1 MNTCINNRT
10 AAAKASASE
19 DYNLD
24 EVIYDVGNIKDMLS
38 AIRYLMEDLSYGTGE
53 NRNHPLQRIASLIEV
68 TSDIA
73 EKAFVLIVDN
83 HITIKDQIA
92 RRNA

>member
-1 MNTCINNRT
+1 MNTNINNRT
-10 AAAKASASE
+10 AATKASASE

-38 AIRYLMEDLSYGTGE
+38 AISYLMADLDYGVGD
-53 NRNHPLQRIASLIEV
+53 NRNHCLQRISSLIDV

-73 EKAFVLIVDN
+73 TRASGFMAENGIAIEG
-83 HITIKDQIA
+83 QIA
-92 RRNA
+92 RRHA

>member
-1 MNTCINNRT
+1 MNTSINNRT
-10 AAAKASASE
+10 AAVKASASE

-38 AIRYLMEDLSYGTGE
+38 AIRFLMADLDFGSGE
-53 NRNHPLQRIASLIEV
+53 NRNHCLQRVSSLIEV

-73 EKAFVLIVDN
+73 ERVFVLMADNGMAIKGQIV
-83 HITIKDQIA
+83 
-92 RRNA
+92 RRHA